1 MSVYDR
7 RNVYKLDLNTQP
19 MGNKFRKSK
28 DAIPLTTDK
37 YPEKMGGKVMPKMD
51 PKLPTLVV
59 CKKDLDRNLEILQ
72 LLCNEF
78 ICSFN
83 LCKLSLNATSISPF
97 FFLPHDPQKEASA
110 RKSAVRMAQT

>member
-1 MSVYDR
+1 MRKGITRKLEKILFLTLMDASSVLFCRLANLARRRILTRIGMSVYDR

-59 CKKDLDRNLEILQ
+59 CKKDLDRNL
-72 LLCNEF
+72 
-78 ICSFN
+78 
-83 LCKLSLNATSISPF
+83 
-97 FFLPHDPQKEASA
+97 
-110 RKSAVRMAQT
+110 R